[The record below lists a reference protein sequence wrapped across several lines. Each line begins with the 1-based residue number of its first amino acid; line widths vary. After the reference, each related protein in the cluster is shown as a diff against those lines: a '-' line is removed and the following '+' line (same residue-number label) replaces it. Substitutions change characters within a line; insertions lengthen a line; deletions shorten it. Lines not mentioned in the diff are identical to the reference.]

1 MSLCGCVCVCLA
13 PMQLSII
20 INFTSKCRPQT
31 WQTVLPL
38 LLLLL
43 SLADK
48 QIISTTS
55 GGAKSLRHDIFP
67 SLSPPLSHSSLS
79 LFPAECCLCL
89 ALFKFNF
96 KLQVASCQ
104 LPVANQS
111 VRQPDCTTDT
121 SVRSSLNQ
129 LGGAQLND
137 QSKPTQTL
145 HFLCI
150 KPTAA
155 TATKAA

>member
-1 MSLCGCVCVCLA
+1 MCVCLA

-31 WQTVLPL
+31 WQTL
-38 LLLLL
+38 LFLLA
-43 SLADK
+43 LADK
-48 QIISTTS
+48 QIISTTG

-67 SLSPPLSHSSLS
+67 SLSPSFFLSLS
-79 LFPAECCLCL
+79 LFPADCCLCL

-111 VRQPDCTTDT
+111 VRQPDCTTDR
-121 SVRSSLNQ
+121 SVRPSLNQ
-129 LGGAQLND
+129 LGGGGAQLND

-155 TATKAA
+155 TTTKAA

>member
-1 MSLCGCVCVCLA
+1 MPATTEHCIMCWVCVGYDVVGVMSLCRSVGVCVCVCLA

-43 SLADK
+43 PLADK
-48 QIISTTS
+48 QIISTTG

-67 SLSPPLSHSSLS
+67 SLSPLFLSLS
-79 LFPAECCLCL
+79 LSLL
-89 ALFKFNF
+89 LSVVSALHFSSSISSY

-104 LPVANQS
+104 LQINQS
-111 VRQPDCTTDT
+111 DSLTGRQTHLFVRHLT
-121 SVRSSLNQ
+121 N
-129 LGGAQLND
+129 
-137 QSKPTQTL
+137 
-145 HFLCI
+145 
-150 KPTAA
+150 
-155 TATKAA
+155 

>member
-1 MSLCGCVCVCLA
+1 MCVCVCALPQCISQSSSISHQSVA
-13 PMQLSII
+13 HRHGKPYSLSCSS
-20 INFTSKCRPQT
+20 FSL
-31 WQTVLPL
+31 WQTNRSYRRQAEEPRVFDMTFFLVSSF
-38 LLLLL
+38 
-43 SLADK
+43 SL
-48 QIISTTS
+48 
-55 GGAKSLRHDIFP
+55 
-67 SLSPPLSHSSLS
+67 SLS
-79 LFPAECCLCL
+79 LFAAECCLCL

-129 LGGAQLND
+129 LGGGGAQLND

-155 TATKAA
+155 TTTKAA

>member
-1 MSLCGCVCVCLA
+1 MSLSVCVCVCLA

-20 INFTSKCRPQT
+20 INFASKCRPQT

-43 SLADK
+43 PLADK

-67 SLSPPLSHSSLS
+67 SLSLPLSPTPLSLS
-79 LFPAECCLCL
+79 FLLIVVS
-89 ALFKFNF
+89 ALHFSSSISSY

-104 LPVANQS
+104 LQINQS
-111 VRQPDCTTDT
+111 DSLTARQTHLFVRHLT
-121 SVRSSLNQ
+121 N
-129 LGGAQLND
+129 
-137 QSKPTQTL
+137 
-145 HFLCI
+145 
-150 KPTAA
+150 
-155 TATKAA
+155 

>member
-1 MSLCGCVCVCLA
+1 MCVCALPQCNS
-13 PMQLSII
+13 QSSSI
-20 INFTSKCRPQT
+20 SHQSVAHRHGKPCSSSSL
-31 WQTVLPL
+31 WQTNRSYRRQAEEPRVFDMTFFLV
-38 LLLLL
+38 
-43 SLADK
+43 
-48 QIISTTS
+48 
-55 GGAKSLRHDIFP
+55 
-67 SLSPPLSHSSLS
+67 SPPLSFSLS

-129 LGGAQLND
+129 LGGGGAQLND